1 MFPSCCFEPIWKIIK
16 VLQIESWR
24 GVLLFFLVG
33 TEIATENMPRLC
45 LEETSFHYPFSGH
58 QLPSTCSSNRF
69 STPCF
74 DLVSAINVILVLSFL
89 EKTATG
95 KMSFVFFSLQIHGSM
110 DLCSRSQ
117 GKLFPRPLSMDIELQ
132 VPLFSPFWGFLSF
145 ALPTW
150 ISIYKTI
157 YIYTVIDYFYIYTYI
172 HK

>member
-1 MFPSCCFEPIWKIIK
+1 M
-16 VLQIESWR
+16 
-24 GVLLFFLVG
+24 LLFFLVG

-157 YIYTVIDYFYIYTYI
+157 YIYTVIDYLIYI
-172 HK
+172 HIYINNFLCSQ